1 MFLRFSKGEFCEA
14 YKRTYLKAVF
24 IGNTL
29 VMECGEVI
37 IGIARLYQETEKC
50 LDYDVVVAGKHAM
63 GADTIARKIKNMIG
77 KANKFC
83 ANPSAKRRK
92 YQVEVRP
99 CEALPVTAR
108 ITLLKI

>member
-1 MFLRFSKGEFCEA
+1 MFLKFSKGEFCEA

-29 VMECGEVI
+29 VMECGEAI
-37 IGIARLYQETEKC
+37 I
-50 LDYDVVVAGKHAM
+50 DVVVAGRHAM
-63 GADTIARKIKNMIG
+63 SADVIARKIKDMIC

-83 ANPSAKRRK
+83 SNPSTKRRK

-99 CEALPVTAR
+99 CEALPVTAS
-108 ITLLKI
+108 IILLKV

>member
-29 VMECGEVI
+29 VMECGEAI

-50 LDYDVVVAGKHAM
+50 LDYDVVVAGKHSIS
-63 GADTIARKIKNMIG
+63 ADAIARKIKDMIG
-77 KANKFC
+77 KANKFRV
-83 ANPSAKRRK
+83 NPSTKRRK

-99 CEALPVTAR
+99 CEALPVTAS
-108 ITLLKI
+108 ITLQKI

>member
-29 VMECGEVI
+29 VMECGDAI

-50 LDYDVVVAGKHAM
+50 LDYDVVVAGKHSISAE
-63 GADTIARKIKNMIG
+63 AIARKIKDMIG

-83 ANPSAKRRK
+83 VNPSTKRRK

-108 ITLLKI
+108 IILQKI